1 MRMESALR
9 SKANESP
16 LQGGLNVERLLIVA
30 IDTVVGANLA
40 AQLSDKFHVT
50 GLSTGEEISI
60 EGCET
65 ATAPIT
71 DVHSARQAIA
81 LYRPDRLVLCQTGGD
96 SSWHSAGAD
105 LRSAADATLAWIE
118 AARATGKRVTLISS
132 DAVFTG
138 PWMFH
143 TETCDSFCPA
153 GDAQTLRTI
162 EDAALQDS
170 ANSLVVRTHPYGWSP
185 QLKGGWI
192 DAILAALELEQPPIF
207 DCVAHATPILA
218 TDLADVLVPTWN
230 AGLTGLYH
238 IAGAERTNP
247 HRFACALAR
256 VFDLDPPQT
265 AWLAPTESV
274 PTGFARGDAS
284 LHTRSIRRALGIGL
298 PMLVEGLERLRA
310 QHDQGFDRRFSRSKR
325 FATSKVA

>member
-1 MRMESALR
+1 M
-9 SKANESP
+9 
-16 LQGGLNVERLLIVA
+16 ERLLIVG

-40 AQLSDKFHVT
+40 AHLADKFHVT
-50 GLSTGEEISI
+50 GLSTGEEVTI

-65 ATAPIT
+65 AAAPNC
-71 DVHSARQAIA
+71 DAHSARQAIA
-81 LYRPDRLVLCQTGGD
+81 LHRPDRLILCHIAGD
-96 SSWHSAGAD
+96 SSWHGPSA
-105 LRSAADATLAWIE
+105 SNICFAADGTRAWID
-118 AARATGKRVTLISS
+118 AARAAGKHLTLLSS

-153 GDAQTLRTI
+153 GQAKVLRAL
-162 EDAALQDS
+162 EDAALKDS

-185 QLKGGWI
+185 QLDGGWI
-192 DAILAALELEQPPIF
+192 DEMLAALEADQPPVF

-218 TDLADVLVPTWN
+218 TDLADVLNAAWS

-256 VFDLDPPQT
+256 VFDLNPPQPK
-265 AWLAPTESV
+265 WLAPTESV
-274 PTGFARGDAS
+274 RTGFAQGEAS
-284 LHTRSIRRALGIGL
+284 LHTRSIRKALGIGL
-298 PMLVEGLERLRA
+298 PMLAEGLGRLRA
-310 QHDQGFDRRFSRSKR
+310 QHDQGFDRRFSRGKR

>member
-1 MRMESALR
+1 M
-9 SKANESP
+9 
-16 LQGGLNVERLLIVA
+16 ERLLIVG

-40 AQLSDKFHVT
+40 AQLADKFHVT
-50 GLSTGEEISI
+50 GLSASEEIAI

-65 ATAPIT
+65 ATAPIV
-71 DVHSARQAIA
+71 DAASARQAIA
-81 LYRPDRLVLCQTGGD
+81 LYRPDRLVLCQAAGD
-96 SSWHSAGAD
+96 SSWHCAGTPD
-105 LRSAADATLAWIE
+105 IRSAADATLAWIE
-118 AARATGKRVTLISS
+118 AARATGKRCTLISS

-143 TETCDSFCPA
+143 PETCDSFCRA
-153 GDAQTLRTI
+153 SEAQTLRTL
-162 EDAALQDS
+162 EAAAQKDG
-170 ANSLVVRTHPYGWSP
+170 ANSLVIRTHPYGWSP
-185 QLKGGWI
+185 TLEGGWI
-192 DAILAALELEQPPIF
+192 DGLLAALESDRPPIF

-218 TDLADVLVPTWN
+218 TDLADVLGTAWN

-256 VFDLDPPQT
+256 VFDLDPPQ
-265 AWLAPTESV
+265 AVCLAPTDTL
-274 PTGFARGDAS
+274 PTGFAGGEAS

-310 QHDQGFDRRFSRSKR
+310 QHDHGFDRRFSRGR
-325 FATSKVA
+325 RLAASKVA

>member
-1 MRMESALR
+1 MESASR
-9 SKANESP
+9 SKKNELP
-16 LQGGLNVERLLIVA
+16 LQGGMNVERLLIVA

-40 AQLSDKFHVT
+40 AQLADKFHVT

-65 ATAPIT
+65 ATAPIA

-81 LYRPDRLVLCQTGGD
+81 QNRPDRIVLCQAAGD
-96 SSWHSAGAD
+96 SSWHSAGTPSV
-105 LRSAADATLAWIE
+105 RSDATLAWIE
-118 AARATGKRVTLISS
+118 AARATGKRFTFISS

-143 TETCDSFCPA
+143 TESCDSFCPA
-153 GDAQTLRTI
+153 REAQTLRTM
-162 EDAALQDS
+162 EEAALKDP
-170 ANSLVVRTHPYGWSP
+170 ANSLVIRTHPYGWSP
-185 QLKGGWI
+185 RLEGGWI
-192 DAILAALELEQPPIF
+192 DGVLAALESDQPPIF

-218 TDLADVLVPTWN
+218 TDLAEVLVAAWN
-230 AGLTGLYH
+230 AGLTGTYH

-256 VFDLDPPQT
+256 VFDLGPPQIAPLT
-265 AWLAPTESV
+265 PTESV
-274 PTGFARGDAS
+274 PTGFARGEAS

-298 PMLVEGLERLRA
+298 PMLVDGLERLRA
-310 QHDQGFDRRFSRSKR
+310 QHDQGFDHRFSRGKR
-325 FATSKVA
+325 FGASKVA

>member
-1 MRMESALR
+1 MESVSR
-9 SKANESP
+9 SKANEPP
-16 LQGGLNVERLLIVA
+16 LQGGMNVERLLIVA

-40 AQLSDKFHVT
+40 AQLADRFHVT

-65 ATAPIT
+65 ATAPIA
-71 DVHSARQAIA
+71 DAHSARQAIA
-81 LYRPDRLVLCQTGGD
+81 LYRPDRLVLCQAASD
-96 SSWHSAGAD
+96 SSWHSEGAPTV
-105 LRSAADATLAWIE
+105 RSATDVTLAWIE
-118 AARATGKRVTLISS
+118 AARATGKHLTLISS

-153 GDAQTLRTI
+153 KEAQTLRSI
-162 EDAALQDS
+162 EEAALKDAAH
-170 ANSLVVRTHPYGWSP
+170 SLVIRTHPYGWSP
-185 QLKGGWI
+185 RLEGGWI
-192 DAILAALELEQPPIF
+192 DGILAALESDPPPIF

-218 TDLADVLVPTWN
+218 TDLAEVLVPAWN
-230 AGLTGLYH
+230 ASLTGRYH

-265 AWLAPTESV
+265 APLTPTERV
-274 PTGFARGDAS
+274 PTGFARGEAS

-298 PMLVEGLERLRA
+298 PMLIEGLERLRS
-310 QHDQGFDRRFSRSKR
+310 QHDQGFDRRFSRGKR
-325 FATSKVA
+325 PATSKVA